1 MYVFLSDVF
10 YKVSLAPIFKKLDA
24 FIPALSLL
32 ANYIFCLLLFSI
44 SQQHQTEDI
53 IWYQPL
59 CVSFYYIIYIVNVCI
74 FECTIFTN
82 FHWRQFSK
90 SWTPSFL
97 PYSAPGVFYFFACF
111 LAFRTKTIKEIKN
124 EITNPCV
131 FLFIILYI

>member
-74 FECTIFTN
+74 FECSILQVFVDAN
-82 FHWRQFSK
+82 FQIAGRLHSCLIVLG
-90 SWTPSFL
+90 SFFFN
-97 PYSAPGVFYFFACF
+97 FYFFVF
-111 LAFRTKTIKEIKN
+111 PQKN
-124 EITNPCV
+124 KN
-131 FLFIILYI
+131 